1 MSVTYV
7 GGTTTT
13 KYKGLYHLE
22 LTVTPTGANTANI
35 KVDFVREFPTGEKY
49 WTVTRNHELRLWYM
63 GAGEDDVKQHT
74 ISLTGTTIS
83 TPNQGPYQ
91 IYTAAITFN
100 PRVIATDVS
109 SENYIIAAQYYGKNI
124 NNPGEDYSFSAPADK
139 FGNIKLPVA
148 PSSNTWVYANGK
160 WNQAT
165 AVYVYKD
172 GGWKKSANNGM
183 YVNNGTAWKS

>member
-1 MSVTYV
+1 MSVTYI

-22 LTVTPTGANTANI
+22 LTVTPTSANTANI
-35 KVDFVREFPTGEKY
+35 KVDFVREFPTGSRY
-49 WTVTRNHELRLWYM
+49 WDVQNNHELRLWYM
-63 GAGEDDVKQHT
+63 GAGENAVTQHT
-74 ISLTGTTIS
+74 ISLTGTHIT
-83 TPNQGPYQ
+83 TPAQKAYQ

-124 NNPGEDYSFSAPADK
+124 NNPGEDYAFSAPADE
-139 FGNIKLPVA
+139 FGNIMLPA
-148 PSSNTWVYANGK
+148 TPSSNTWVYANGK

-172 GGWKKSANNGM
+172 GWKKSTNNGM